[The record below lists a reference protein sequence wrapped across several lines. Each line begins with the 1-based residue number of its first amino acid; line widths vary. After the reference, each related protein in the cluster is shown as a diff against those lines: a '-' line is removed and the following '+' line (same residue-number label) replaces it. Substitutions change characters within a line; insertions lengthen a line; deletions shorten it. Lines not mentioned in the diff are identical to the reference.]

1 MKDEFG
7 RKQNKAQVI
16 RSLDKTKM
24 ATLLQNI
31 QENPDKY
38 PGDRSGWI
46 EWLNAGSGNSIDN
59 L

>member
-7 RKQNKAQVI
+7 REQNKAQVI
-16 RSLDKTKM
+16 RSLDKTEM
-24 ATLLQNI
+24 AILLQDI

-38 PGDRSGWI
+38 PGNSSGWI
-46 EWLNAGSGNSIDN
+46 EWLNTGSGDSIPN